1 VISISGL
8 TKTFGARTLFRE
20 AELRVGARDRVAIV
34 GPNGSGK
41 TTLFEMIAG
50 NADYDAGRID
60 LTRGAV
66 LGYLKQET
74 DALRGRTILEEVLS
88 AAGPMSEASHRL
100 EMLTREIAETDGDER
115 DKLLSEYATL
125 QHRFETMGGYTLE
138 VDAKRILAGLGFRD
152 SDHDRMTDEMSGGW
166 LMRVALAKL
175 LLANPDVLLL
185 DEPTNHLDVESVAWL
200 EQFLSSYEGCVLL
213 ISHDRDFMNAFANRI
228 VEIDMAKL
236 WSYSGDYAAFVE
248 QREQRIEQIRK
259 AAALQSKRVEKLE
272 VFINRFRY
280 KKSKAKQVQAKIRF
294 VERMEKIE
302 APPTEKRRRMG
313 LAFPAPPRAGRVVA
327 ELRDVDFA
335 YGGTV
340 VYEGL
345 NAAIER
351 GEKVALVGPNGA
363 GKTTMLKLFAG
374 ALAPKSGERVLG
386 HNVSVGYFAQ
396 HQIEA
401 LNPKNRVVEELGSA
415 VPPGVQIDARKLLG
429 RFLFSGDDID
439 KPVAVL
445 SGGERS
451 RLAMAKLLVE
461 PHNFLCLDEPTNH
474 LDIASRDA
482 LEDALEDYEGSIV
495 LITHDRHLIRS
506 IATRIIEVTPG
517 RVRSHPGDYESYLW
531 KREKEEAE
539 AAATA
544 ERAAAASQPKRSAS
558 SDKERRR
565 IEAQQRSGQRK
576 VRDRIATIE
585 REIETRTAEMKEL
598 EARLADPAFYATGD
612 GVPEAIQAYDAAKKR
627 VEELEAEWDRA
638 TEEASRS

>member
-1 VISISGL
+1 MISISGL
-8 TKTFGARTLFRE
+8 TKTFGARTLFRD

-50 NADYDAGRID
+50 NADIDAGRID
-60 LTRGAV
+60 MTRSAV

-74 DALRGRTILEEVLS
+74 DALRGRTILQEVLS
-88 AAGPMSEASHRL
+88 AGGAMSEAGHRL
-100 EMLTREIAETDGDER
+100 EVLTNEIAESDGAER
-115 DKLLSEYATL
+115 DALLAEYATL
-125 QHRFETMGGYTLE
+125 QHRFETLGGYTLE

-152 SDHDRMTDEMSGGW
+152 SDHERMTDEMSGGW

-213 ISHDRDFMNAFANRI
+213 ISHDRDFMNAFATKI

-236 WSYSGDYAAFVE
+236 WTYTGDYAAFVE
-248 QREQRIEQIRK
+248 QRQQRIEQIQK
-259 AAALQSKRVEKLE
+259 AAALQHKRVEKLE

-313 LAFPAPPRAGRVVA
+313 LAFPTPPRAGRVVA

-335 YGGTV
+335 YGDTV
-340 VYEGL
+340 VYQGL

-374 ALAPKSGERVLG
+374 ALTPKGGERALG

-401 LNPKNRVVEELGSA
+401 LNPKNRVVEELGGA
-415 VPPGVQIDARKLLG
+415 VPPGVQIEARKLLG

-439 KPVAVL
+439 KPVSVL

-474 LDIASRDA
+474 LDIASRDV

-506 IATRIIEVTPG
+506 IATRVIEVTPG

-539 AAATA
+539 AAAAA
-544 ERAAAASQPKRSAS
+544 ERAATAAQPKRSAS
-558 SDKERRR
+558 ADKERRR
-565 IEAQQRSGQRK
+565 LEAQQRSAQRR

-585 REIETRTAEMKEL
+585 REIETRTAELKDL
-598 EARLADPAFYATGD
+598 EARLADPAFYTAGD
-612 GVPEAIQAYDAAKKR
+612 GVPDTIRAYEAAKKR
-627 VEELEAEWDRA
+627 VQELESEWDRA
-638 TEEASRS
+638 TEEAGS